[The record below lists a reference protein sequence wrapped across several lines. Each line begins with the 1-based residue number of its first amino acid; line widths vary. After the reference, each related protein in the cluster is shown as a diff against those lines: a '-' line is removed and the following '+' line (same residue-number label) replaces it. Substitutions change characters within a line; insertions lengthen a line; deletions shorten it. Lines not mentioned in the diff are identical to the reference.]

1 MMAPPPY
8 GADLPMP
15 NIDRYVAA
23 ILGQFYGEFP
33 VKVDLDVRRLTGHT
47 ATNADG
53 EICAP
58 DGSVSEEAA
67 VAYGTIEWLIETG
80 YVRALEPRHGSGV
93 RGCVLTEA
101 GLRLLKATPD
111 SVTTRESY
119 GSTLAR
125 LVRDGALELA
135 TEVARGLVR

>member
-15 NIDRYVAA
+15 NIDRFDRYVAA
-23 ILGQFYGEFP
+23 ILGQLYGEFP

-80 YVRALEPRHGSGV
+80 YVRAIEPRHGICFRSLRPDRSRAPTPEGHARQRHDPRVLRQHTRTSG
-93 RGCVLTEA
+93 
-101 GLRLLKATPD
+101 
-111 SVTTRESY
+111 
-119 GSTLAR
+119 AR
-125 LVRDGALELA
+125 RRA
-135 TEVARGLVR
+135 